1 MTSIET
7 KIPDALYRQA
17 QAIAQ
22 REDISLDELIAIAL
36 ASQVSVWQAKLTFSE
51 REAQGDWEKAR
62 QILANAP
69 DDEPEDRDKL

>member
-22 REDISLDELIAIAL
+22 REDITLDELIAIAL
-36 ASQVSVWQAKLTFSE
+36 ASQVSVWQTRQTFPE
-51 REAQGDWEKAR
+51 RAARGDWENAR

-69 DDEPEDRDKL
+69 DDEPEDRDNL